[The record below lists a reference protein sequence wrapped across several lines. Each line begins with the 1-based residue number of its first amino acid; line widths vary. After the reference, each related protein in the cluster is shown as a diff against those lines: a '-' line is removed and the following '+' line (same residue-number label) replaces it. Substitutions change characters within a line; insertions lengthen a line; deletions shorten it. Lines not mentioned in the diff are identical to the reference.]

1 MNTSCRANLELSS
14 CIAASPVCRL
24 KSSIIEP
31 RSCVPKLQGYS
42 KKLLPL
48 CKDISVR
55 NNKQRSIIFPV
66 TCSASQVDTTANEPN
81 SLTYKDAGVDI
92 DAGSEL
98 VRRIA
103 KMAPGIGGFGGLFP
117 LGDSYL
123 VAGTDGVGTKLKL
136 AFETGIHD
144 TIGIDLVA
152 MSVNDI
158 VTSGAKPLFFL
169 DYFATSRLDVDLAEK
184 VIKGIVDGCQQSDCA
199 LLGGET
205 AEMPDFYA
213 EGEYDLS
220 GFAVGIVKK
229 DSVIDGKSI
238 KVGDVLIG
246 LPSSGVHSN
255 GFSLVRRVLKQ
266 SGLSLKD
273 RLPGESITLGEAL
286 IAPTVIYVKQ
296 VLDIVNK
303 GGVKGIAHITGGGF
317 TDNIPR
323 VFPKGLGAL
332 IYEGSW
338 KIPPVFK
345 WIQEAGRIEDAEM
358 MRTFNMGIG
367 MVLVV
372 SPEAADR
379 ILGEIEKTGIAYRIG
394 EVVNGDGVSYS

>member
-1 MNTSCRANLELSS
+1 MSFGACTELSHFL
-14 CIAASPVCRL
+14 AVASF
-24 KSSIIEP
+24 K
-31 RSCVPKLQGYS
+31 
-42 KKLLPL
+42 
-48 CKDISVR
+48 
-55 NNKQRSIIFPV
+55 
-66 TCSASQVDTTANEPN
+66 PN
-81 SLTYKDAGVDI
+81 SHNCKCTATINHSFLNAIGGNNRALSMSNLKKNDTRVVAVRAEGQGLTYKDSGVDI

-123 VAGTDGVGTKLKL
+123 VAGTDGVGTKVML

-169 DYFATSRLDVDLAEK
+169 DYFATGHLDVDVAEQ
-184 VIKGIVDGCQQSDCA
+184 VIKGIVDGCKQSDCA

-205 AEMPDFYA
+205 AEMPGLYK

-220 GFAVGIVKK
+220 GCAVGIVKK
-229 DSVIDGKSI
+229 DSVINGKDI
-238 KVGDVLIG
+238 TAGDILIG

-255 GFSLVRRVLKQ
+255 GFSLVRRVLEK

-273 RLPGESITLGEAL
+273 KLPGASTTVAEAL
-286 IAPTVIYVKQ
+286 MAPTKIYVKQ
-296 VLDIVNK
+296 VLDIVSK

-323 VFPKGLGAL
+323 VFPEGFGAS
-332 IYEGSW
+332 IYKDSW
-338 KIPPVFK
+338 EMPAVFK
-345 WIQEAGRIEDAEM
+345 WLQEAGKIEDSEM

-372 SPEAADR
+372 TPEAANR
-379 ILGEIEKTGIAYRIG
+379 ILENGNDTDKAYRIG
-394 EVVNGDGVSYS
+394 EVISGNGVTYC

>member
-1 MNTSCRANLELSS
+1 MNTAFGGKSELSG
-14 CIAASPVCRL
+14 CVAASIRSSCQNLFMSQAYKWRPKIDCFPKRFPPLSVSSRETGARYFL
-24 KSSIIEP
+24 KRDLIVSMS
-31 RSCVPKLQGYS
+31 RSNRG
-42 KKLLPL
+42 
-48 CKDISVR
+48 
-55 NNKQRSIIFPV
+55 
-66 TCSASQVDTTANEPN
+66 E

-117 LGDSYL
+117 LGTGDSYL

-169 DYFATSRLDVDLAEK
+169 DYFATSHLDVDHAEK
-184 VIKGIVDGCQQSDCA
+184 VIKGIVDGCQESNCV
-199 LLGGET
+199 LFGGEV

-213 EGEYDLS
+213 DGEYDLS

-229 DSVIDGKSI
+229 DSVIDGKNI
-238 KVGDVLIG
+238 RVEDVLLG
-246 LPSSGVHSN
+246 VPSSGVHSN
-255 GFSLVRRVLKQ
+255 GFALVRRVLAK

-273 RLPGESITLGEAL
+273 QLPGEMVTLGEAL
-286 IAPTVIYVKQ
+286 MAPTVIYVKQ
-296 VLDIVNK
+296 VLDLISK
-303 GGVKGIAHITGGGF
+303 GGVKGISHITGGGF
-317 TDNIPR
+317 TDTIPR
-323 VFPKGLGAL
+323 VFPQGLGAV
-332 IYEGSW
+332 IYKDSW
-338 KIPPVFK
+338 VIPPVFK
-345 WIQEAGRIEDAEM
+345 WIQEMGRIEDSEM
-358 MRTFNMGIG
+358 RRTFNMGIG

-372 SPEAADR
+372 SQETALTL
-379 ILGEIEKTGIAYRIG
+379 LGDGRGTNIAYRIG
-394 EVVNGDGVSYS
+394 EVVAGEGVSFR

>member
-1 MNTSCRANLELSS
+1 MNTSCKAHTELFGHISNLCNSNLPKIHGGSYTKGFSPLSS
-14 CIAASPVCRL
+14 KHWKKVVKNRTSKNGVVLSI
-24 KSSIIEP
+24 SSSSTRNLVETMA
-31 RSCVPKLQGYS
+31 GD
-42 KKLLPL
+42 
-48 CKDISVR
+48 KD
-55 NNKQRSIIFPV
+55 
-66 TCSASQVDTTANEPN
+66 EG
-81 SLTYKDAGVDI
+81 LTYKDAGVDI

-98 VRRIA
+98 VRRIS

-136 AFETGIHD
+136 AFDTGIHD

-158 VTSGAKPLFFL
+158 VTSGAMPLFFL

-184 VIKGIVDGCQQSDCA
+184 VIKGIVNGCQQSDCT

-229 DSVIDGKSI
+229 DSVIDGKNI
-238 KVGDVLIG
+238 DVGDVLIG

-255 GFSLVRRVLKQ
+255 GFSLVRRVLER
-266 SGLSLKD
+266 SGLSLKEN
-273 RLPGESITLGEAL
+273 LPGSSVTLGESL
-286 IAPTVIYVKQ
+286 MAPTVIYVKQ
-296 VLDIVNK
+296 VLDIISR

-323 VFPKGLGAL
+323 VFPKGLGAV
-332 IYEGSW
+332 IFKDSW
-338 KIPPVFK
+338 VVPPVFK
-345 WIQEAGRIEDAEM
+345 WIQRAGRIEDVEM
-358 MRTFNMGIG
+358 RRTFNMGIG

-372 SPEAADR
+372 NKEAALR
-379 ILGEIEKTGIAYRIG
+379 ILGGGQGTESVYCIG
-394 EVVNGDGVSYS
+394 EVVKGEGVSYQ